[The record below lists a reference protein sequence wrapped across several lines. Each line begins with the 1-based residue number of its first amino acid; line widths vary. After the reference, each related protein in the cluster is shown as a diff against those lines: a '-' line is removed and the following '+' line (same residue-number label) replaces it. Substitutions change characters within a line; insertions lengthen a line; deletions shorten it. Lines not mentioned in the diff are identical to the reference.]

1 MKIQVMALGRPREA
15 FIAQGVEHYQTRL
28 KPLLPVEWVFLPE
41 TGKGKNLTQ
50 EQRKILESQE
60 FLKRIGRQDVLFLL
74 DERGCQ
80 LGSEDLAEE
89 IYARLGQ
96 GQGKLIFLVGG
107 PYGTSDELQ
116 RRGNVIMSLS
126 KMTFT
131 HEMALL
137 LLSEQLYRAAMIH
150 SGSKYHHQ

>member
-1 MKIQVMALGRPREA
+1 MKIQVMALGRPRES
-15 FIAQGVEHYQTRL
+15 FIAQGVEHYQVRL
-28 KPLLPVEWVFLPE
+28 KPLLPIEWVFLPE
-41 TGKGKNLTQ
+41 TNRGKSLT
-50 EQRKILESQE
+50 EERRKELEGQE
-60 FLKRIGRQDVLFLL
+60 FLKRITPQDVLFLL
-74 DERGCQ
+74 DERGRQ
-80 LGSEDLAEE
+80 LSSGELSET
-89 IYARLGQ
+89 IYRCLGQ

-107 PYGTSDELQ
+107 PYGTSQELQ
-116 RRGNVIMSLS
+116 KRANMVISLS

>member
-28 KPLLPVEWVFLPE
+28 KPLLPTEWVFLPE
-41 TGKGKNLTQ
+41 TGKGKNLTP
-50 EQRKILESQE
+50 EQRKILEGQE

-74 DERGCQ
+74 DERGRQ
-80 LGSEDLAEE
+80 LGSEELSEE

-96 GQGKLIFLVGG
+96 GQGKLIFLIGG